1 MTNFD
6 APMWGIHAGATG
18 DADTLFRQ
26 MNRIAIGWSLMGD
39 LCQLPNDIDVFRKTL
54 KNAYP
59 HYKPGAIPVNA
70 GQLHRFAHIM
80 QVGDLVIYP
89 SKQDRQIHIGEIT
102 GAYIYD
108 ITNNDY
114 PNQRSVTWLKHSPRT
129 DFLPAALF
137 ESGSAMSLFR
147 IKNYADNF
155 RAVLQGQSASISVFV
170 NSATNAVTAS
180 DSSDPDPAP
189 LIAGN
194 IEDITRDF
202 ILQQLSLH
210 LKGHPFAAFIA
221 HLFEVMGYRTNI
233 SPPGADGGIDIVAYK
248 DEFALVPP
256 IIKIQVKSSSG
267 SVGGP
272 EVAYLNGVIGAD
284 FGILVTLGSF
294 NNNAKSSAV
303 SMSKMRLLDG
313 TAVAGLVLQY
323 YEALDAK
330 YKSIVPLKRVYA
342 PDDTDYQSN

>member
-1 MTNFD
+1 
-6 APMWGIHAGATG
+6 MWGIHAGATG

-26 MNRIAIGWSLMGD
+26 MDRIAIGWSLMGD
-39 LCQLPNDIDVFRKTL
+39 LSQLPDDIDTFRKTL
-54 KNAYP
+54 KNAYT

-70 GQLHRFAHIM
+70 GQLHRFAYIM

-108 ITNNDY
+108 SFNSDY

-155 RAVLQGQSASISVFV
+155 RAVLQGQSSSSSVSI
-170 NSATNAVTAS
+170 NSLTNTGAAS
-180 DSSDPDPAP
+180 DPGDPDAAP
-189 LIAGN
+189 LIADN
-194 IEDITRDF
+194 IEDVTRDF

-210 LKGHPFAAFIA
+210 LKGHPFAAFVA
-221 HLFEVMGYRTNI
+221 HLFEVMGYRTNV

-256 IIKIQVKSSSG
+256 IIKIQVRSTSG
-267 SVGGP
+267 SIGAP
-272 EVAYLNGVIGAD
+272 DVAYLNGVIGAD

-294 NNNAKSSAV
+294 NNNAKSSAAT
-303 SMSKMRLLDG
+303 MSKMRLLDG
-313 TAVAGLVLQY
+313 TAVASLVLQH
-323 YEALDAK
+323 YEAIDAK

-342 PDDTDYQSN
+342 PDDMDYQSS